1 MCLHLVTLGSLYT
14 CMMMRISA
22 CPNGTPVLDFLFC
35 MGVPVAV
42 YQNLLVSL
50 SLPCKFMKQLI
61 FQLSTGCFTEIKPIF
76 MVALK
81 ISQFFTHKNQFQ
93 TPNAQF
99 TVYAI

>member
-1 MCLHLVTLGSLYT
+1 MNVSAPCHIREFIHLYDDAYI
-14 CMMMRISA
+14 CMSKR
-22 CPNGTPVLDFLFC
+22 NLDFLFC

-50 SLPCKFMKQLI
+50 SLPSKFMKQLI

-81 ISQFFTHKNQFQ
+81 YSQFFTHKNQFQ